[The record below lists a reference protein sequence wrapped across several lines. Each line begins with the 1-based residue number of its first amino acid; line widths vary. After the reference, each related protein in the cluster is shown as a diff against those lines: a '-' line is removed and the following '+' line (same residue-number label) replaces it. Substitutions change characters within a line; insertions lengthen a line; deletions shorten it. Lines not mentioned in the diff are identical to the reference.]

1 MVWNFLWQIVGPVVG
16 ILGIGVTVFLVV
28 WTRREKIVIQYPHV
42 FVQLKTNGV
51 TGIQFEYWFS
61 LIYIK
66 GVRDYFVGEIWIE
79 LDKRLWGKLLP
90 YFKIYRRMSRGYSQ
104 DELPKLEIGNPR
116 QFGHDNFFPAQKA
129 IKKEEL
135 EKLENLIQELWYKYK
150 IGWKDTYGKVHWK
163 SINQLKDIKKS
174 FKKAM

>member
-1 MVWNFLWQIVGPVVG
+1 MDWQIAGPIIG

-28 WTRREKIVIQYPHV
+28 WTRREKIAIQYPNV
-42 FVQLKTNGV
+42 LLQLKTNGV

-66 GVRDYFVGEIWIE
+66 GVRDYFVSEIWIE
-79 LDKRLWGKLLP
+79 FDKRPWRKLQP

-104 DELPKLEIGNPR
+104 DELPKLEVGNPR
-116 QFGHDNFFPAQKA
+116 QFGYDDFFPAQKA
-129 IKKEEL
+129 INREEL

-150 IGWKDTYGKVHWK
+150 IGWKDTYGKFHSKTV
-163 SINQLKDIKKS
+163 NQLRDVNKL